1 MRVKVWNDHG
11 NPVKLL
17 HSGIHTVDGPDV
29 LGRHRFPA
37 TGGIHGA
44 VLQKQETVAEP
55 QGQVQVVDNNQHG
68 DMVAVGAVA
77 DELHG
82 LVLVAGV
89 QAACGLVQ
97 QHQLRLLGDGPGQHH
112 LLLFA
117 AGEVVAVFVK
127 FLRYLRVHYVRIGLL
142 SDYPV

>member
-44 VLQKQETVAEP
+44 VLDVYKR
-55 QGQVQVVDNNQHG
+55 QGSYY
-68 DMVAVGAVA
+68 
-77 DELHG
+77 
-82 LVLVAGV
+82 
-89 QAACGLVQ
+89 
-97 QHQLRLLGDGPGQHH
+97 P
-112 LLLFA
+112 
-117 AGEVVAVFVK
+117 
-127 FLRYLRVHYVRIGLL
+127 RYLLR
-142 SDYPV
+142 

>member
-55 QGQVQVVDNNQHG
+55 QGQVQVVDDNHG
-68 DMVAVGAVA
+68 GDI
-77 DELHG
+77 
-82 LVLVAGV
+82 
-89 QAACGLVQ
+89 
-97 QHQLRLLGDGPGQHH
+97 LLPAQGGDQ
-112 LLLFA
+112 F
-117 AGEVVAVFVK
+117 
-127 FLRYLRVHYVRIGLL
+127 
-142 SDYPV
+142 